1 MVTRLVGLDDSTH
14 PTKVFPMSVLLEP
27 IQRTARKLELD
38 YVRMP
43 PLPLVRLKH
52 VSKSY
57 GTGMQRREV
66 LKDLNLDI
74 QRSEFVAIVGYSG
87 SGKTT
92 LMSLLAGLIRPD
104 AGTVLMDGIEI
115 TGPSPER
122 GLVFQNYSLLPWLS
136 VYDNIAL
143 AVDQLF
149 PDWSKAQRR
158 EHIEKY
164 IAMVS
169 LTPARHKRP
178 HELSGG
184 MRQRVSVARTL
195 AMNPEMLLLDEPLSA
210 LDALTRAKLQDEIE
224 QIWERDRKTVLLITN
239 DVDEGLL
246 LADRVIPLSAG
257 PGATLGPAVTVDL
270 DRPRDRKAIQRDP
283 HFKRLRAE
291 VLDYLLGE
299 GARQKPKRRENVA
312 VIAPRDEP
320 NVSQPRPLIAN

>member
-1 MVTRLVGLDDSTH
+1 MIQSGADTPHS
-14 PTKVFPMSVLLEP
+14 KESAPMNAILEP
-27 IQRTARKLELD
+27 MMKAARQPEPD
-38 YVRMP
+38 YVHTP
-43 PLPLVRLKH
+43 PQPFVELRH
-52 VSKSY
+52 VSKGY
-57 GTGMQRREV
+57 GSGKQRREV

-74 QRSEFVAIVGYSG
+74 ARGEFVAIIGYSG

-104 AGTVLMDGIEI
+104 AGTVTMDGVEI

-136 VYDNIAL
+136 VFDNIAL
-143 AVDQLF
+143 AVNQLF
-149 PDWSKAQRR
+149 PAWSKEKRC

-195 AMNPEMLLLDEPLSA
+195 AMTPEMLLLDEPLSA
-210 LDALTRAKLQDEIE
+210 LDALTRATLQDEIE

-257 PGATLGPAVTVDL
+257 PGATLGPAVTVDI
-270 DRPRDRKAIQRDP
+270 DRPRDRKSIQRDP

-291 VLDYLLGE
+291 VLDYLLGA
-299 GARQKPKRRENVA
+299 GARQKPKRNLGVRC
-312 VIAPRDEP
+312 
-320 NVSQPRPLIAN
+320 VSTALDSLATAK